1 MSSVHANVL
10 DLRALNRAT
19 MARQML
25 LQRAQIG
32 VADAVRALAG
42 MQAQAP
48 LTPHIGLWTR
58 LHAYDPAQLDAL
70 YTARQVARITVM
82 RNTVHLVAAQ
92 DALDWRGLVAA
103 LLERS
108 TDSAWRRGYPPG
120 GLPLPELTDLAHKL
134 LRERPLTSVELGKQL
149 AQRFTDG
156 DPTALS
162 YAARSRLALVHIP
175 PRGLWGRTGP
185 VAFTDAQDW
194 FADTAQPRTDEAST
208 QEEQEQKREQE
219 QEQEQTARLVL
230 RYLAAFGPATPA
242 DAQRWS
248 GLTRLGA
255 VFAKLRDRLVEF
267 RTPDGTVLYDLPDAP
282 RPPADTP
289 APVRF
294 LPAYDNLLL
303 GYDDRRRVNP
313 QGRPVPLPPG
323 NGADRGS
330 VLVDGI
336 WSGGWHAQ
344 TGSTLTVA
352 CFAEPGAAARDE
364 LEREGLELLRF
375 LTPDADAPSVRIT
388 LDT

>member
-1 MSSVHANVL
+1 VHADVL

-19 MARQML
+19 LARQML
-25 LQRAQIG
+25 LQRAQISVG
-32 VADAVRALAG
+32 DAVRALAG

-58 LHAYDPAQLDAL
+58 LRDYDPAQLDAL

-92 DALDWRGLVAA
+92 DALAWRALVAP
-103 LLERS
+103 LLQRA

-120 GLPLPELTDLAHKL
+120 GLPLPQLTEAAHEL
-134 LRERPLTSVELGKQL
+134 LRERPLTSVELGRQL
-149 AQRFTDG
+149 AQRFADG

-162 YAARSRLALVHIP
+162 YAARCRLALVQIP

-185 VAFTDAQDW
+185 VAFTDAQEW
-194 FADTAQPRTDEAST
+194 FAAGASQPHAAQASA
-208 QEEQEQKREQE
+208 QEHR
-219 QEQEQTARLVL
+219 AHLVL

-248 GLTRLGA
+248 GLSRLAA
-255 VFAKLRDRLVEF
+255 VFAELRDRLVEF
-267 RTPDGTVLYDLPDAP
+267 RAPDGTVLYDLPDAP
-282 RPPADTP
+282 RPPAESP

-313 QGRPVPLPPG
+313 QGRAVPLPPG

-330 VLVDGI
+330 VLVDGT
-336 WSGGWHAQ
+336 WCGGWHAQ
-344 TGSTLTVA
+344 PGQPGQPGGTLTVA

-364 LEREGLELLRF
+364 LEREGLALLRF
-375 LTPDADAPSVRIT
+375 LAPHADVPCVRIV
-388 LDT
+388 LDA